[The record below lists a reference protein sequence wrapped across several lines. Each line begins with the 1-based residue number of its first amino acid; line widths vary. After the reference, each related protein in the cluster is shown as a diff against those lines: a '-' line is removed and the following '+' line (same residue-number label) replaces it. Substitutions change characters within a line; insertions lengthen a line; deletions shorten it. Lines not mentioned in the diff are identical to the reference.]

1 MMKYPKEYLE
11 EIKLRLKVSQ
21 VVGKYVNLKKRGKE
35 FVGLSP
41 FKNEKTPSFTINDEK
56 GFYHCFSS
64 GEHGNIFDF
73 IMKTK
78 SMGFGEAVKSLAV
91 EAGMQPFR
99 FTPQDKEKELR
110 FKNYKEIYKKYSD
123 FFFKQLFNEENK
135 FALEYLEK
143 RGVKEN
149 IIKEFK
155 IGYVPK
161 NNKFFNQLLKEFK
174 INEIE
179 KTGLYYKIENSNQYV
194 DRFKNRIIFPVQ
206 NYTDNII
213 AFGGRILNNDKLAK
227 YINSP
232 ETEFYKKG
240 SQLFNLNRAKD
251 ERPHTDELVIVEGYM
266 DVLALY
272 SNNIKNVIS
281 NSGTA
286 LTEKQIEIIWRYF
299 SNPIICMDGDMSGQK
314 AALRI
319 AERLI
324 PFITENNK
332 LFFSILNEGEDP
344 DDVIK
349 KSGKEAF
356 LKVLSAKK
364 IIQEF
369 IWDSYLKKIDNNNPF
384 EVSKFEKQIRYLC
397 YQIKDETLKKY
408 ILEDFLKKIDEF
420 TPNTNFIKKSS
431 YKTRFKSKVLNET
444 KKIYLRNKSYTKED
458 IVQFSILF
466 IMIYYSPA
474 IRNKIDKLKGIKFI
488 SDECEALKDV
498 IIEKVSS
505 NVKEKEILDF
515 MKERFINL
523 LEKINSNSNLNT
535 ILGKKNFSQIS
546 EFLDDLVYD
555 LEELNHKRKIESLE
569 KKLINSMDENA
580 YRELIKLK
588 SPVNRE

>member
-123 FFFKQLFNEENK
+123 FFFKQLFNKENK

-161 NNKFFNQLLKEFK
+161 NNKFFNQLFKEFK
-174 INEIE
+174 IDEIE
-179 KTGLYYKIENSNQYV
+179 KTGLYYKIENSNQYI

-206 NYTDNII
+206 NYADNII

-498 IIEKVSS
+498 IIEKISS
-505 NVKEKEILDF
+505 NVKEKEILDL

-546 EFLDDLVYD
+546 EFLYDLVYD

-580 YRELIKLK
+580 YSELIKLK

>member
-206 NYTDNII
+206 NYADNII

-272 SNNIKNVIS
+272 SNNIKNVVS

-299 SNPIICMDGDMSGQK
+299 SNPIICMDGDISGQK

-444 KKIYLRNKSYTKED
+444 KKIYLRNKSYTNED

-505 NVKEKEILDF
+505 NVKEKEILDL

-546 EFLDDLVYD
+546 EFLDDLIYD

>member
-123 FFFKQLFNEENK
+123 FFFKQLFNKENK

-161 NNKFFNQLLKEFK
+161 NNKFFNQLFKEFK
-174 INEIE
+174 IDEIE
-179 KTGLYYKIENSNQYV
+179 KTGLYYKIENSNQYI

-206 NYTDNII
+206 NYADNII

-272 SNNIKNVIS
+272 SNNIKNVVS

-299 SNPIICMDGDMSGQK
+299 SNPIISMDGDMSGQK

-498 IIEKVSS
+498 IIEKISS
-505 NVKEKEILDF
+505 NVKEKEILDL
-515 MKERFINL
+515 MKDRFINL

-546 EFLDDLVYD
+546 EFLDDLIYD

>member
-21 VVGKYVNLKKRGKE
+21 VVGKYDKKKKRGKE

-123 FFFKQLFNEENK
+123 FFFKQLFNKENK

-161 NNKFFNQLLKEFK
+161 NNKFFNLLLKEFK
-174 INEIE
+174 IDEIE
-179 KTGLYYKIENSNQYV
+179 KTGLYYKIENSNQYI

-206 NYTDNII
+206 NYADIII

-369 IWDSYLKKIDNNNPF
+369 IWNSYLKKVDNNNPF
-384 EVSKFEKQIRYLC
+384 EVSKFEKQIRYLS

-420 TPNTNFIKKSS
+420 TPNTNFSKKSS
-431 YKTRFKSKVLNET
+431 FKTRFKSKVLNET
-444 KKIYLRNKSYTKED
+444 KKIHLKNKSYTKED

-488 SDECEALKDV
+488 SDECEALKDT
-498 IIEKVSS
+498 IIEKISS
-505 NVKEKEILDF
+505 NIKEKEILDL

-523 LEKINSNSNLNT
+523 LEKIDLNSNLNT

-546 EFLDDLVYD
+546 EFLDDLLYD

-580 YRELIKLK
+580 YSELIKLK

>member
-123 FFFKQLFNEENK
+123 FFFKQLFNKENK

-161 NNKFFNQLLKEFK
+161 NNKFFNQLFKEFK
-174 INEIE
+174 IDEIE
-179 KTGLYYKIENSNQYV
+179 KTGLYYKIENSNQYI

-206 NYTDNII
+206 NYADNII

-444 KKIYLRNKSYTKED
+444 KKIYLKNKSYTKED

-498 IIEKVSS
+498 IIEKISS
-505 NVKEKEILDF
+505 NVKEKEILDL
-515 MKERFINL
+515 MKDRFINL

-546 EFLDDLVYD
+546 EFLDDLIYD

>member
-1 MMKYPKEYLE
+1 
-11 EIKLRLKVSQ
+11 
-21 VVGKYVNLKKRGKE
+21 
-35 FVGLSP
+35 
-41 FKNEKTPSFTINDEK
+41 
-56 GFYHCFSS
+56 
-64 GEHGNIFDF
+64 
-73 IMKTK
+73 
-78 SMGFGEAVKSLAV
+78 
-91 EAGMQPFR
+91 
-99 FTPQDKEKELR
+99 
-110 FKNYKEIYKKYSD
+110 
-123 FFFKQLFNEENK
+123 
-135 FALEYLEK
+135 
-143 RGVKEN
+143 
-149 IIKEFK
+149 
-155 IGYVPK
+155 
-161 NNKFFNQLLKEFK
+161 
-174 INEIE
+174 
-179 KTGLYYKIENSNQYV
+179 
-194 DRFKNRIIFPVQ
+194 
-206 NYTDNII
+206 
-213 AFGGRILNNDKLAK
+213 
-227 YINSP
+227 
-232 ETEFYKKG
+232 
-240 SQLFNLNRAKD
+240 
-251 ERPHTDELVIVEGYM
+251 M

-272 SNNIKNVIS
+272 SNNIKNVVS

-444 KKIYLRNKSYTKED
+444 KKIYLKNKSYTKED

-498 IIEKVSS
+498 IIEKISS
-505 NVKEKEILDF
+505 NVKEKEILDL
-515 MKERFINL
+515 MKDRFINL

-546 EFLDDLVYD
+546 EFLDDLIYD

>member
-1 MMKYPKEYLE
+1 
-11 EIKLRLKVSQ
+11 
-21 VVGKYVNLKKRGKE
+21 
-35 FVGLSP
+35 
-41 FKNEKTPSFTINDEK
+41 
-56 GFYHCFSS
+56 
-64 GEHGNIFDF
+64 
-73 IMKTK
+73 
-78 SMGFGEAVKSLAV
+78 
-91 EAGMQPFR
+91 MQPFR

-143 RGVKEN
+143 RGVKKN

-161 NNKFFNQLLKEFK
+161 NNKFFNQLFKEFK
-174 INEIE
+174 IDEIE
-179 KTGLYYKIENSNQYV
+179 KTGLYYKIENSNQYI

-206 NYTDNII
+206 NYADNII

-364 IIQEF
+364 IIQKF

-505 NVKEKEILDF
+505 NVKEKEILDL

>member
-99 FTPQDKEKELR
+99 FTPQNKEKELR

-123 FFFKQLFNEENK
+123 FFFKQLFNKENK

-161 NNKFFNQLLKEFK
+161 NNKFFNQLFKEFK
-174 INEIE
+174 IDEIE
-179 KTGLYYKIENSNQYV
+179 KTGLYYKIENSNQYI

-206 NYTDNII
+206 NYADNII
-213 AFGGRILNNDKLAK
+213 AFGGRILNNNKLAK

-272 SNNIKNVIS
+272 SNNIKNVVS

-444 KKIYLRNKSYTKED
+444 KKIYLKNKSYTKED

-498 IIEKVSS
+498 IMEKISS
-505 NVKEKEILDF
+505 NVKEKEILDL
-515 MKERFINL
+515 MKDRFINL

-546 EFLDDLVYD
+546 EFLDDLIYD

>member
-123 FFFKQLFNEENK
+123 FFFKQLFNKENK

-161 NNKFFNQLLKEFK
+161 NNKFFNQLFKEFK
-174 INEIE
+174 IDEIE
-179 KTGLYYKIENSNQYV
+179 KTGLYYKIENSNQYI

-206 NYTDNII
+206 NYADNII

-272 SNNIKNVIS
+272 SNNIKNVVS

-299 SNPIICMDGDMSGQK
+299 SNPIISMDGDMSGQK

-444 KKIYLRNKSYTKED
+444 KKIYLKNKSYTKED

-505 NVKEKEILDF
+505 NVKEKEILDL
-515 MKERFINL
+515 MKDRFINL

>member
-143 RGVKEN
+143 RGVKKN

-161 NNKFFNQLLKEFK
+161 NNKFFNQLFKEFK
-174 INEIE
+174 IDEIE
-179 KTGLYYKIENSNQYV
+179 KTGLYYKIENSNQYI

-206 NYTDNII
+206 NYANAII

-444 KKIYLRNKSYTKED
+444 KKIHLRNKSYTKED

-505 NVKEKEILDF
+505 NVKEKEILDL

>member
-206 NYTDNII
+206 NYADNII

>member
-78 SMGFGEAVKSLAV
+78 SMGFGEAVKSLAL

-123 FFFKQLFNEENK
+123 FFFKQLFNKENK

-161 NNKFFNQLLKEFK
+161 NNKFFNQLFKEFK
-174 INEIE
+174 IDEIE
-179 KTGLYYKIENSNQYV
+179 KTGLYYKIENSNQYI

-206 NYTDNII
+206 NYADNII

-272 SNNIKNVIS
+272 SNNIKNVVS

-299 SNPIICMDGDMSGQK
+299 SNPIISMDGDMSGQK

-444 KKIYLRNKSYTKED
+444 KKIYLKNKSYTKED

-498 IIEKVSS
+498 IIEKISS
-505 NVKEKEILDF
+505 NVKEKEILDL
-515 MKERFINL
+515 MKDRFINL

-546 EFLDDLVYD
+546 EFLDDLIYD